1 MKKLYE
7 IRKRRFDELVE
18 FDERIIEEDRKW
30 QYYNKNPDQWQ
41 SNVVEK
47 AALLAAAGLGAAAA
61 MDAMAGEE
69 EQEYAPEGED

>member
-30 QYYNKNPDQWQ
+30 QYYNKNPDSWK

-47 AALLAAAGLGAAAA
+47 AAMLAAMGLGAAAA
-61 MDAMAGEE
+61 MDAMADEE
-69 EQEYAPEGED
+69 EQEYAPEGEE